1 MLNVHESVLINV
13 RLVELLLPRRKT
25 TEINQSDSAFDY
37 LPVRIDPLNDINE
50 LSFHIGLSELL

>member
-1 MLNVHESVLINV
+1 LINV
-13 RLVELLLPRRKT
+13 RLVGLLLPRQKT
-25 TEINQSDSAFDY
+25 TEINQSDSVFDY